1 MFSFLLSVTLI
12 RPNSALCLHRNK
24 RALNLKLPVSMV
36 VTARILL
43 VKYEAHFCRES
54 DLWICE
60 TKKFVASLNYNV
72 FHSTYHVGSY
82 VSYLLL
88 SAAQAQEFSFL
99 PELAIISH
107 FRSGFT

>member
-60 TKKFVASLNYNV
+60 TKKFVASLNFQYNV

-82 VSYLLL
+82 LSYLLL
-88 SAAQAQEFSFL
+88 SATQKFSFL